1 MVVPTRSRNF
11 SRKRNAYIACAL
23 MLLISISP
31 MVSIL
36 ENTGSNSLDDSTF
49 FETSHT
55 IEPWLD
61 GAQPWPQSS
70 RTPGREALPPI
81 HSPAGGAGI
90 GAPADASELMSII
103 DPALNWQYGS
113 YIYSTDS
120 FATPIADLSSSLES
134 DVDSIERCGGNSLY
148 TILIQTESVGGSDHS
163 ILRIIEGEDADL
175 AWEVDL
181 GSTEE
186 VKAAPVI
193 VDIDDDGKQEII
205 VAYDSGGTF
214 HVEAYS
220 PSLECTVT
228 GWNPGGG
235 HATELLW
242 TYTDESL
249 MISSTEGPYASSWA
263 GGHKPTTQPLLADL
277 DLDGT
282 AELVISA
289 IDENSED
296 PVVLALDLTASAATL
311 IWSKTLDKGT
321 HPSDPTFVQTDE
333 NTAYVLLTSIQT
345 TSSSMW
351 IWKLDSDDGDANWD
365 GKSLENLNGFDSS
378 APHIR
383 LPGPV
388 LANLDSDSDME
399 MVVTIPT
406 DFDDNNAADGAEFY
420 GLEISDG
427 TQIWD
432 FEASNGFADA
442 PPIVID
448 TDGDGDHDRVC
459 WITWGENNLAN
470 RDGYA
475 GCHEDTDTTNPQE
488 AFSVE
493 ILDPTGAPN
502 DGIAVA
508 APIWMDID
516 GTGEPELLVP
526 YGRELRVYDGELGTM
541 AAVNP
546 EWNAAFDIGHR
557 TWSSPA
563 LADID
568 GDATLDLVL
577 GDTVVSLA
585 RADVRPLQD
594 GRGIE
599 FNPTAPDPGETVT
612 VTAFFENAGTTDTD
626 RNTDAILYA
635 NGIEIATER
644 IGTMQ
649 PVDPS
654 GGGSFSSFSVE
665 WIGDLGEH
673 TFELVLDP
681 WSNLSQTRVD
691 NDAQITILSIVP
703 PYNATF
709 EMATEPVRVTPGQ
722 SSVAMPN
729 IRSTGRLAGTWSLT
743 VDDSN
748 LPAGWS
754 WFDETTGGL
763 SGIEISANEIWTPNL
778 RIHAPSNALGS
789 DAGYLSL
796 TITLDEDTN
805 ISVTA
810 ALPIEA
816 NRTRGLSVRGPDGT
830 SNSLG
835 YGLLGEDAKAWI
847 LVHNLGNAA
856 ENQITMSWDNT
867 AWGSDLR
874 LYDLSGN
881 EITALTLEPDEVI
894 LMTARI
900 GVPNNANLG
909 DYVSTPFELC
919 VGTEEGDCQSI
930 SLQFEAA
937 GVVMDVHQRSDPDS
951 ILIWNLAADMP
962 GTGQN
967 STTQLE
973 WSLADAGMVI
983 SGWSWSATD
992 DLAISGDSM
1001 RLTRSGSTRV
1011 YGSLTLELPPAASPA
1026 FHSFFD
1032 SSEQS
1037 SDHSIDFSLEVLQ
1050 IYRASLSVTS
1060 PVDQPHEVEV
1070 NEDVLVMLRLE
1081 NQGNGDDNY
1090 QLSHQIILD
1099 SNLTEDPGITVS
1111 FSSEIVTL
1119 GAGSLRTVPVIVV
1132 LPTTTPAATPIQI
1145 RLEMTSIGNS
1155 SIDSSEIVI
1164 LEARQDHRWGI
1175 NAEHDGSNISGATIL
1190 VNPGNAT
1197 DIEINARNIGN
1208 MEDDLEIQSS
1218 INIVYSGSDS
1228 STGWSAES
1236 TNASSVA
1243 VNASTSLTISVT
1255 SPDEAWNGSKM
1266 EVDLTIIARG
1276 EIIEIISF
1284 KIEIAHIQSWTA
1296 HSNYANLEIDPEG
1309 STIQMTIVQEGNAP
1323 SRAYPTVYVNGS
1335 NGWVVEFP
1343 DELPILEPGESAP
1356 MYLNITPPSNAQ
1368 YGRTVE
1374 LHLRLREG
1382 GSLSETIVPL
1392 RVAVIHDFTL
1402 EGQGPWIVSE
1412 DGGYPHAFL
1421 TNNGNA
1427 PTTITLNIGS
1437 LPSGWIV
1444 SGETNVVLGVGQML
1458 GLPIEIIPSANW
1470 QGEEYT
1476 IRIEA
1481 EDNSGNIHEIL
1492 LDTAQQS
1499 HSWGTSPIIS
1509 AIKGDMVS
1517 LKIHGT
1523 DSTSTV
1529 IDDSQGQLS
1538 MDDQGWRWLATQ
1550 SNEDGE
1556 ITIDS
1561 SEGLIYISMISNPSQ
1576 RSATCSISGT
1586 FNSTIAFCEI
1596 HNGTERFEYTILLI
1610 DDEGRMLDSVV
1621 GIAEVNQSSGQI
1633 NLTSTGWSPNPGIR
1647 TLRVRVLDSRGIE
1660 THLTETNF
1668 EVRRNDWNVGLTGI
1682 EALGS
1687 GENQKIRVTTVRD
1700 NQHLLS
1706 NADCS
1711 ILVTVGDYS
1720 AIHTI
1725 DASSV
1730 YLLPTIDRP
1739 DIADGEEIVIRFSCK
1754 FPWDIESDSSDN
1766 EVRMILSNGYT
1777 QKDSIADWTTGIAA
1791 ALLVIGVSISMVWIT
1806 KNYRE
1811 KKMMMQMTEAA
1822 IKQKFTKKNELS
1834 PTPSKLTET
1843 NDEISQ
1849 SIDDEQPEE
1858 EMVKNDDEFLDEFER
1873 RLNQLGRK
1881 K

>member
-1 MVVPTRSRNF
+1 
-11 SRKRNAYIACAL
+11 
-23 MLLISISP
+23 
-31 MVSIL
+31 
-36 ENTGSNSLDDSTF
+36 
-49 FETSHT
+49 
-55 IEPWLD
+55 
-61 GAQPWPQSS
+61 
-70 RTPGREALPPI
+70 
-81 HSPAGGAGI
+81 
-90 GAPADASELMSII
+90 
-103 DPALNWQYGS
+103 
-113 YIYSTDS
+113 
-120 FATPIADLSSSLES
+120 
-134 DVDSIERCGGNSLY
+134 
-148 TILIQTESVGGSDHS
+148 
-163 ILRIIEGEDADL
+163 
-175 AWEVDL
+175 
-181 GSTEE
+181 
-186 VKAAPVI
+186 
-193 VDIDDDGKQEII
+193 
-205 VAYDSGGTF
+205 
-214 HVEAYS
+214 
-220 PSLECTVT
+220 
-228 GWNPGGG
+228 
-235 HATELLW
+235 
-242 TYTDESL
+242 
-249 MISSTEGPYASSWA
+249 
-263 GGHKPTTQPLLADL
+263 
-277 DLDGT
+277 
-282 AELVISA
+282 
-289 IDENSED
+289 
-296 PVVLALDLTASAATL
+296 
-311 IWSKTLDKGT
+311 
-321 HPSDPTFVQTDE
+321 
-333 NTAYVLLTSIQT
+333 
-345 TSSSMW
+345 
-351 IWKLDSDDGDANWD
+351 
-365 GKSLENLNGFDSS
+365 
-378 APHIR
+378 
-383 LPGPV
+383 
-388 LANLDSDSDME
+388 
-399 MVVTIPT
+399 
-406 DFDDNNAADGAEFY
+406 
-420 GLEISDG
+420 
-427 TQIWD
+427 
-432 FEASNGFADA
+432 
-442 PPIVID
+442 
-448 TDGDGDHDRVC
+448 
-459 WITWGENNLAN
+459 
-470 RDGYA
+470 
-475 GCHEDTDTTNPQE
+475 
-488 AFSVE
+488 
-493 ILDPTGAPN
+493 
-502 DGIAVA
+502 
-508 APIWMDID
+508 
-516 GTGEPELLVP
+516 
-526 YGRELRVYDGELGTM
+526 
-541 AAVNP
+541 
-546 EWNAAFDIGHR
+546 
-557 TWSSPA
+557 
-563 LADID
+563 
-568 GDATLDLVL
+568 
-577 GDTVVSLA
+577 
-585 RADVRPLQD
+585 
-594 GRGIE
+594 
-599 FNPTAPDPGETVT
+599 
-612 VTAFFENAGTTDTD
+612 
-626 RNTDAILYA
+626 
-635 NGIEIATER
+635 
-644 IGTMQ
+644 
-649 PVDPS
+649 
-654 GGGSFSSFSVE
+654 
-665 WIGDLGEH
+665 
-673 TFELVLDP
+673 
-681 WSNLSQTRVD
+681 
-691 NDAQITILSIVP
+691 
-703 PYNATF
+703 
-709 EMATEPVRVTPGQ
+709 
-722 SSVAMPN
+722 
-729 IRSTGRLAGTWSLT
+729 
-743 VDDSN
+743 
-748 LPAGWS
+748 
-754 WFDETTGGL
+754 
-763 SGIEISANEIWTPNL
+763 
-778 RIHAPSNALGS
+778 
-789 DAGYLSL
+789 
-796 TITLDEDTN
+796 
-805 ISVTA
+805 
-810 ALPIEA
+810 
-816 NRTRGLSVRGPDGT
+816 
-830 SNSLG
+830 
-835 YGLLGEDAKAWI
+835 
-847 LVHNLGNAA
+847 
-856 ENQITMSWDNT
+856 
-867 AWGSDLR
+867 
-874 LYDLSGN
+874 
-881 EITALTLEPDEVI
+881 
-894 LMTARI
+894 
-900 GVPNNANLG
+900 
-909 DYVSTPFELC
+909 
-919 VGTEEGDCQSI
+919 
-930 SLQFEAA
+930 
-937 GVVMDVHQRSDPDS
+937 
-951 ILIWNLAADMP
+951 
-962 GTGQN
+962 
-967 STTQLE
+967 
-973 WSLADAGMVI
+973 
-983 SGWSWSATD
+983 
-992 DLAISGDSM
+992 
-1001 RLTRSGSTRV
+1001 
-1011 YGSLTLELPPAASPA
+1011 
-1026 FHSFFD
+1026 
-1032 SSEQS
+1032 
-1037 SDHSIDFSLEVLQ
+1037 
-1050 IYRASLSVTS
+1050 
-1060 PVDQPHEVEV
+1060 
-1070 NEDVLVMLRLE
+1070 
-1081 NQGNGDDNY
+1081 
-1090 QLSHQIILD
+1090 
-1099 SNLTEDPGITVS
+1099 
-1111 FSSEIVTL
+1111 
-1119 GAGSLRTVPVIVV
+1119 
-1132 LPTTTPAATPIQI
+1132 
-1145 RLEMTSIGNS
+1145 MTSIGNS

-1343 DELPILEPGESAP
+1343 DELPILEPGGSAP

-1822 IKQKFTKKNELS
+1822 IKQKFTKKNEPS